1 MLDYNNTR
9 YKPRFIIQD
18 DKLVLTGVPIPFRSQ
33 IRDYSY
39 IYAFFYIK
47 FMMHNYIVP
56 QFNAY
61 DALPLFLK
69 LRDTM
74 YELCRKDH
82 IKFVNV
88 IFSSLKSLEGQ
99 NTAWT
104 RPILEASSSRA
115 IPTIDVDRL
124 FVRHGNISRLFL
136 HGNIH
141 WNAEGSF
148 LVGRLLREKI
158 GDIVGQ

>member
-1 MLDYNNTR
+1 
-9 YKPRFIIQD
+9 
-18 DKLVLTGVPIPFRSQ
+18 
-33 IRDYSY
+33 
-39 IYAFFYIK
+39 
-47 FMMHNYIVP
+47 MMHNYVVP
-56 QFNAY
+56 QVNAH

-74 YELCRKDH
+74 YELCQKDH
-82 IKFVNV
+82 IRFVNV

-104 RPILEASSSRA
+104 QPILVSSSSRA
-115 IPTIDVDRL
+115 IPTIDVDPL
-124 FVRHGNISRLFL
+124 FLRHGNISRLFL

-148 LVGRLLREKI
+148 LVGRLLHEKI
-158 GDIVGQ
+158 WEIVEH